1 MNANWLVAVILVL
14 TPICSDAAERLG
26 RPTDP
31 PAIRAFLSSGLGT
44 LHEQAPERSRDFAR
58 LVGVWD
64 VEQELRKRDGTWAGT
79 WPGVWVWKHAIDGF
93 AVQDLFYQ
101 PKDALPPYM
110 ASFGRDY
117 LLTAMRIY
125 DVRSKRWNVAWMAN
139 GAGLTPGLDFGTFE
153 ASSDDGRLVMT
164 SPGSSEM
171 GEQRVVFSEIDE
183 NSFLWES
190 EFSSDGGETWQTVMH
205 VKAKRRGVE

>member
-1 MNANWLVAVILVL
+1 MRARTWG
-14 TPICSDAAERLG
+14 G
-26 RPTDP
+26 RPIHQP
-31 PAIRAFLSSGLGT
+31 SGHSWLGT
-44 LHEQAPERSRDFAR
+44 LHDKAPERSRDFAR

-110 ASFGRDY
+110 VSFGRDY

-125 DVRSKRWNVAWMAN
+125 DVRSKRWNVAN

-171 GEQRVVFSEIDE
+171 GKQRVVFSEITE
-183 NSFLWES
+183 SSFLWES
-190 EFSSDGGETWQTVMH
+190 EFSSDGGDTWQTVMR
-205 VKAKRRGVE
+205 VKATRRGVE